1 MMHGIV
7 FANPYWFLLLGLIPV
22 LSFWYWKRNNDQRAN
37 VRFSSFSNFSSAPKT
52 LRQKLVHLPFIL
64 RMLVL
69 AFLSI
74 ALARPQSSSS
84 WQNVTTEGIDI
95 VIAMDI
101 SGSMLAEDFK
111 PNRLEASKKVAMNFI
126 SKRPTDRMGLVV
138 FAGEAFTQCPLTTD
152 HSVLLNIFGGIKN
165 GLIEDGTA
173 IGMGLATAVKRLK
186 DSEAKSKVIVLLTDG
201 VNTGGSIPPQTAAE
215 IAKTFGIRVY
225 TIGVGTMGSA
235 PYPAKNM
242 FGQTVYQDMEVKID
256 EDMLRK
262 ISAMTDGKYF
272 RATDNNKLEQV
283 YEEIDAMEKSKI
295 DVTEFRKKKEEFL
308 PFALAAL
315 FLLGAEVLLR
325 NTLLRV
331 LP

>member
-1 MMHGIV
+1 MMQGIT
-7 FANPYWFLLLGLIPV
+7 FANSYWFLLLALIPV
-22 LSFWYWKRNNDQRAN
+22 LAIWYWKRNNSQRAN
-37 VRFSSFSNFSSAPKT
+37 IRFSSLSNFKNAPKT
-52 LRQKLVHLPFIL
+52 LRQKLVHLPFVL
-64 RMLVL
+64 RMLVI
-69 AFLSI
+69 AFLSV

-84 WQNVTTEGIDI
+84 FQNVTTEGIDI
-95 VIAMDI
+95 MITMDI

-126 SKRPTDRMGLVV
+126 TKRPTDRMGLVV

-165 GLIEDGTA
+165 GIIEDGTA

-186 DSEAKSKVIVLLTDG
+186 DSEAKSKVIILLTDG

-225 TIGVGTMGSA
+225 TVGVGTIGMA

-256 EDMLRK
+256 EDMMRG
-262 ISAMTDGKYF
+262 ISSITDGKYF
-272 RATDNNKLEQV
+272 RATDNAKLEKV
-283 YEEIDAMEKSKI
+283 YEEIDTLEKSKI

-315 FLLGAEVLLR
+315 FLLGVEVLLR